1 MRSYIGV
8 PLLAAVLVTGTACS
22 DSTGFEFQPAL
33 VGDTVEVV
41 APTQAS
47 AEQPT
52 ALDITSDGAGS
63 IWGGRFPHL
72 SRDAEAWDFAVR
84 VEDGEIVLVP
94 GPAIGLT
101 QSSAAL
107 TDALVGETFESLRE
121 APGQGQFVTDAG
133 VAMRVGN
140 VHVARS
146 RQVPFGFLQAC
157 VMYAKLEPLLVDVS
171 TGQLRVNVVT
181 NENCQDL
188 RLAPPD

>member
-1 MRSYIGV
+1 MRFYIGAA
-8 PLLAAVLVTGTACS
+8 LLAAVLVTGAACS
-22 DSTGFEFQPAL
+22 DSTGFDYQPAL
-33 VGDTVEVV
+33 VGDTVEVM

-47 AEQPT
+47 GEQPT

-84 VEDGEIVLVP
+84 IQGGEIVLVP

-107 TDALVGETFESLRE
+107 TEALEGETFDSVRE

-133 VAMRVGN
+133 VPMRVGN

-157 VMYAKLEPLLVDVS
+157 VMYAKLEPLTVDVS
-171 TGQLRVNVVT
+171 AGQLRLNVVT
-181 NENCQDL
+181 NQNCQDL
-188 RLAPPD
+188 RLEPPD